1 MERGLRSLRY
11 SLRLRIII
19 ILLAV
24 FVFNIGEL
32 ITLSFLMK
40 SQRSELQ
47 SLNRTVVEM
56 NQQRFSDTFS
66 SINRE
71 LAYLISNEPDF
82 IRLPLYA
89 ADEGNGQRILESAK
103 AAAGVNNRLSNLS
116 TIYGSH
122 YYFWYYDASS
132 RIYIDTTYENA
143 NKLAYR
149 QYVLDRVNNA
159 GGQKNVSGRFT
170 VGDSRYLELFIQRG
184 TIWTGAAISIN
195 DFYKIISHNNAD
207 SEFMYTIFNKEGEAV
222 ESRVYGGDG
231 FSGEYRVSDF
241 LQQDIISMAGCDF
254 SVGVAITNKTLKTAR
269 VVNFVLLA
277 LQVLLVVVI
286 VTVLFYTLRG
296 ILLPL
301 QRFTGM
307 LKQLSENNPADRKL
321 PVHELSAAGDVMNRM
336 VLQIHELE
344 SAVYEEQLRKQ
355 KVQLDYAQIKIRP
368 HFFINC
374 LNVIHSMA
382 QTEKTEEIQDL
393 CLYVSGYLRSLY
405 SCPDETYTLAEELAL
420 IDNYLS
426 IVKEVNGQRFTLNS
440 QIDGQARQL
449 LIPPLLVE
457 TFVENSLKYAR
468 SRLVRIDILVTAKA
482 REDGLYL
489 LDIRIEDTGGGFG
502 EEVLNS
508 LNEGSFER
516 KDERHQIGIINIVER
531 LSLMYGDKGRVS
543 FYNTEN
549 GAGVSIQI
557 DGVSEKKEG
566 AE

>member
-1 MERGLRSLRY
+1 MERGFRSLRY
-11 SLRLRIII
+11 SLRLRITL

-40 SQRSELQ
+40 SQRRELQ
-47 SLNRTVVEM
+47 NLNRTVVEM
-56 NQQRFSDTFS
+56 NQQSFSDTFS

-89 ADEGNGQRILESAK
+89 SDERDGQKILESAK
-103 AAAGVNNRLSNLS
+103 AAAGVNNRLSNLA

-122 YYFWYYDASS
+122 YYFWYYDTSS
-132 RIYIDTTYENA
+132 QIYIDTTYENT
-143 NKLAYR
+143 NKLTYR
-149 QYVLDRVNNA
+149 QYVLDRVKNTVGEK
-159 GGQKNVSGRFT
+159 GGGGRFT
-170 VGDSRYLELFIQRG
+170 VGESRYLELFIRRG

-207 SEFMYTIFNKEGEAV
+207 SEFMYTIFNREGETV

-231 FSGEYRVSDF
+231 FSGEYRVRDF
-241 LQQDIISMAGCDF
+241 LQQEIISMAGCDF
-254 SVGVAITNKTLKTAR
+254 SVGVAITNRTLKTAQ

-286 VTVLFYTLRG
+286 VTVFFYTLRG

-307 LKQLSENNPADRKL
+307 LEHFSAGDSPQRQF
-321 PVHELSAAGDVMNRM
+321 PVHELSAAGDVMNRL

-355 KVQLDYAQIKIRP
+355 KIQLDYAQIKIRP

-382 QTEKTEEIQDL
+382 QTDRTEEIQDL
-393 CLYVSGYLRSLY
+393 CLYISGYLRSLY
-405 SCPDETYTLAEELAL
+405 SCTDETYTLKEELAL

-426 IVKEVNGQRFTLNS
+426 IVKEVGGQRFTLKT
-440 QIDGQARQL
+440 QIDENARGL

-457 TFVENSLKYAR
+457 TFVENSLKYAKGR
-468 SRLVRIDILVTAKA
+468 FVEILIAVSCKERT
-482 REDGLYL
+482 DGEYSLQ
-489 LDIRIEDTGGGFG
+489 IRIEDTGKGFD
-502 EEVLNS
+502 EDVLNS
-508 LNEGSFER
+508 LNAGSFER
-516 KDERHQIGIINIVER
+516 RDERHQIGIINIVER
-531 LSLMYGDKGRVS
+531 LSLMYGDGGRVS

-549 GAGVSIQI
+549 GAGVSILI
-557 DGVSEKKEG
+557 ESVPERK
-566 AE
+566 A